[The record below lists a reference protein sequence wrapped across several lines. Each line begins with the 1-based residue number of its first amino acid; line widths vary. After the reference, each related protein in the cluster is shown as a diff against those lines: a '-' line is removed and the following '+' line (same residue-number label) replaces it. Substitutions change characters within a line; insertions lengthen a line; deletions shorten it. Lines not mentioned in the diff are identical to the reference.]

1 MMKFPPGNEARSA
14 CPQLDVD
21 IEETK
26 EEEKQDHWL
35 RVTRCNQ
42 TKVLLKGV

>member
-1 MMKFPPGNEARSA
+1 MLVGFLRHSFVQTGCSGNEARSA

-26 EEEKQDHWL
+26 EEDKQDE
-35 RVTRCNQ
+35 Q
-42 TKVLLKGV
+42 TLT

>member
-1 MMKFPPGNEARSA
+1 MQLTGSGNEARSA

-26 EEEKQDHWL
+26 EEDKQDE
-35 RVTRCNQ
+35 Q
-42 TKVLLKGV
+42 TVMQI